1 MILLV
6 AILLTAPGLVELAG
20 LAAGASSS
28 SLSSSVAVV
37 FFGGSSGFGYT
48 FGSSLG
54 GAYYGAGG
62 SYFFSL
68 QSLNLHFK

>member
-1 MILLV
+1 MLV

-20 LAAGASSS
+20 LAAGGSSS
-28 SLSSSVAVV
+28 SLSSSLAVV

-54 GAYYGAGG
+54 GAYYGAGVG